1 MIKTILWDFDGVI
14 LDSIRIK
21 GDGFMELFQ
30 NHDIEDVQILE
41 QYHYANGGVS
51 RFEKI
56 KYFYNQIL
64 NKDISENEIIRLA
77 GVFSNIIEK
86 KIFDKTNLI
95 EDSLSFIK
103 KNYLKYN
110 FHIVSGAEHN
120 ELNNLCKHF
129 IIDKYFISILGSPIT
144 KNTLVKNIISDYE
157 YNNDQ
162 VILIGDSKTDYVAAK
177 KNKIIF
183 YGYNNT
189 ELKKF
194 GNYIEKFQYMNL

>member
-30 NHDIEDVQILE
+30 NHNIADVQILE

-64 NKDISENEIIRLA
+64 NKDISEDEILKLA
-77 GVFSNIIEK
+77 GVFSNIIET

-120 ELNNLCKHF
+120 ELNSLCKHF

>member
-1 MIKTILWDFDGVI
+1 VIKTILWDFDGVI

>member
-30 NHDIEDVQILE
+30 NHNIADVQILE

-64 NKDISENEIIRLA
+64 NKDISEDEILKLA
-77 GVFSNIIEK
+77 GVFSNIIET

-120 ELNNLCKHF
+120 ELNSLCKHF

-162 VILIGDSKTDYVAAK
+162 VIFIGDSKTDYVAAK

>member
-103 KNYLKYN
+103 KKL
-110 FHIVSGAEHN
+110 F
-120 ELNNLCKHF
+120 
-129 IIDKYFISILGSPIT
+129 
-144 KNTLVKNIISDYE
+144 
-157 YNNDQ
+157 
-162 VILIGDSKTDYVAAK
+162 
-177 KNKIIF
+177 KI
-183 YGYNNT
+183 
-189 ELKKF
+189 
-194 GNYIEKFQYMNL
+194 

>member
-1 MIKTILWDFDGVI
+1 M
-14 LDSIRIK
+14 
-21 GDGFMELFQ
+21 
-30 NHDIEDVQILE
+30 
-41 QYHYANGGVS
+41 
-51 RFEKI
+51 
-56 KYFYNQIL
+56 
-64 NKDISENEIIRLA
+64 
-77 GVFSNIIEK
+77 
-86 KIFDKTNLI
+86 I

>member
-1 MIKTILWDFDGVI
+1 VIKTILWDFDGVI

-30 NHDIEDVQILE
+30 NHNIADVQILE

-64 NKDISENEIIRLA
+64 NKDISEDEILKLA
-77 GVFSNIIEK
+77 GVFSNIIET

-120 ELNNLCKHF
+120 ELNSLCKHF